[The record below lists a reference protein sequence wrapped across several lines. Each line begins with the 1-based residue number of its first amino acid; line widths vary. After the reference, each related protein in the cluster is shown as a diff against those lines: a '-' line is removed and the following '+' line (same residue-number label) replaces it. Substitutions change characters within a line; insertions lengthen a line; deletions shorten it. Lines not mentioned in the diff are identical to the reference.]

1 MIKEYL
7 LTSSILL
14 SLDFVYLSLSKDY
27 FNSQVKLV
35 QGSPLQLNMFPT
47 IACYILLSLGIYYFV
62 IYKNLDYKESF
73 FLGIFVYGVFDLTTA
88 AIFKNW
94 KLTTIIMD
102 TLWGGTLF
110 VLINYLFKFLHK
122 NLL

>member
-7 LTSSILL
+7 LTSLILL
-14 SLDFVYLSLSKDY
+14 GLDFIYLSSTKNY
-27 FNSQVKLV
+27 FNYQVKLV
-35 QGSPLQLNMFPT
+35 QGSTIKLNILAT

-62 IYKNLDYKESF
+62 IQKNFNYKESF
-73 FLGIFVYGVFDLTTA
+73 FLGIFVYGVFDLTSA

-94 KLTTIIMD
+94 KLKTIILD

-110 VLINYLFKFLHK
+110 VLVKYLFKKLHYIV
-122 NLL
+122 